1 LTVFPDKE
9 ITPKIMETRYSL
21 YGFIIIEREN
31 YLGWIQ
37 HVGDFNDTGE
47 MMYLTGRAYIHEK
60 YDVLLLGKSKTLE
73 TDAALHTF
81 DDVENYLESLP
92 KWEKT
97 EYYVKLADLGLH
109 SLLECK
115 TGSQCTVELIRQ
127 FFEALSPVRTHKN
140 Q

>member
-1 LTVFPDKE
+1 
-9 ITPKIMETRYSL
+9 METRYSL

-73 TDAALHTF
+73 TDTRLHTF
-81 DDVENYLESLP
+81 EEVEKYMESLP

-97 EYYVKLADLGLH
+97 EYYVKLSDLRLD
-109 SLLECK
+109 SLIVCK
-115 TGSQCTVELIRQ
+115 TGEPVYSEINEAIFQSLITGGN
-127 FFEALSPVRTHKN
+127 S
-140 Q
+140 

>member
-1 LTVFPDKE
+1 MSQ
-9 ITPKIMETRYSL
+9 IMENRYSL

-47 MMYLTGRAYIHEK
+47 MMYLTGRAYIHEFH
-60 YDVLLLGKSKTLE
+60 DVLLLGKSKTLE
-73 TDAALHTF
+73 TDHLHHTF
-81 DDVENYLESLP
+81 DDVETYMESLP

-97 EYYVKLADLGLH
+97 KYYVKLADLKLD

-115 TGSQCTVELIRQ
+115 TGESVYSEINQSILESLITGENR
-127 FFEALSPVRTHKN
+127 
-140 Q
+140 

>member
-1 LTVFPDKE
+1 
-9 ITPKIMETRYSL
+9 METRYSL

-31 YLGWIQ
+31 YLGWNQ
-37 HVGDFNDTGE
+37 HVGDFNETGE

-60 YDVLLLGKSKTLE
+60 YSVLLLGKSKTLE

-81 DDVENYLESLP
+81 DDVEDYLESLP

-97 EYYVKLADLGLH
+97 KYYVKLADLRLH

-115 TGSQCTVELIRQ
+115 TGEPVYSEINQTILRSLITG
-127 FFEALSPVRTHKN
+127 ENS
-140 Q
+140 

>member
-1 LTVFPDKE
+1 
-9 ITPKIMETRYSL
+9 METRYSL

-73 TDAALHTF
+73 TDALLHTF

-115 TGSQCTVELIRQ
+115 TGE
-127 FFEALSPVRTHKN
+127 PVYSEIN
-140 Q
+140 QAILRSLVTGENS

>member
-1 LTVFPDKE
+1 
-9 ITPKIMETRYSL
+9 METRYNL

-60 YDVLLLGKSKTLE
+60 YSVLLLGKSKTLE
-73 TDAALHTF
+73 TDRLHRTF
-81 DDVENYLESLP
+81 DEVEKYMESLP

-97 EYYVKLADLGLH
+97 RYYVKLADLKLY
-109 SLLECK
+109 SLLKCENGEPVYSDINQAILESLI
-115 TGSQCTVELIRQ
+115 TGET
-127 FFEALSPVRTHKN
+127 T
-140 Q
+140 

>member
-1 LTVFPDKE
+1 
-9 ITPKIMETRYSL
+9 METRYSL

-47 MMYLTGRAYIHEK
+47 MMYLTGRAYIHEVH
-60 YDVLLLGKSKTLE
+60 DVLLLGKSKTLE
-73 TDAALHTF
+73 SDNVHLSF
-81 DDVENYLESLP
+81 DDVETYMESLP

-97 EYYVKLADLGLH
+97 KYYVKLADLKLD

-115 TGSQCTVELIRQ
+115 TGESVYSEINQSILESLITGENR
-127 FFEALSPVRTHKN
+127 
-140 Q
+140 

>member
-1 LTVFPDKE
+1 
-9 ITPKIMETRYSL
+9 METRYNL

-47 MMYLTGRAYIHEK
+47 MMYLTGRAYIHET

-73 TDAALHTF
+73 KDSLHHSF
-81 DDVENYLESLP
+81 DEVETYMESLP
-92 KWEKT
+92 KWKKT
-97 EYYVKLADLGLH
+97 KYYVKLADLKLH

-115 TGSQCTVELIRQ
+115 NGESVYSEINQAILQSLVTGENT
-127 FFEALSPVRTHKN
+127 
-140 Q
+140 